1 LEAYNKKISEQP
13 RTGAIIESTGHER
26 MSKRRSAGTNYTI
39 SLWKQ
44 VVLLSSR
51 QYKLQWGDKPSLMA
65 KIGGSI
71 FQSIIVGS
79 IFYDQQPITASGF
92 TWAGGELRAS
102 SNVDM
107 VRSTS

>member
-1 LEAYNKKISEQP
+1 
-13 RTGAIIESTGHER
+13 
-26 MSKRRSAGTNYTI
+26 
-39 SLWKQ
+39 LWKQ

-92 TWAGGELRAS
+92 TWAGGELRAP
-102 SNVDM
+102 SNGDM